1 MRLDDRDG
9 DTSSEQKD
17 RVTGPEHSKYGTGFR
32 LHYSAAH
39 FILRPTSRITAVK
52 GPRVNMSVSIIID
65 NYNYQNY
72 VAAAIE
78 SALSQTYPHCEI
90 IVVDDGSSDQSQDV
104 IRSFGNK
111 IKPIFKTNGG
121 QASAF
126 NTGFA
131 ASTGDIVCF
140 LDSDD
145 VFLPT
150 KVSRIVEILD
160 SSSRGWC
167 FHHLKWVDQA
177 LTPVEMPASRF
188 TTGDY
193 DLRGEMTRGES
204 SLIPPATSGL
214 SFTRELLNK
223 IMPIPETVRITAD
236 NYLKFPTLLLAPGFY
251 TAEQL
256 ALQRLHP
263 SNFYT
268 RSKGS
273 TNRANVELSV
283 ACGLDSK
290 FPELRVHCNRMFV
303 SGVAL
308 SLLGDK
314 VAPEVARQ
322 RDSYFKTRTASEKL
336 AMTTRVAYRVMRGIK
351 QKFAGDN

>member
-1 MRLDDRDG
+1 
-9 DTSSEQKD
+9 
-17 RVTGPEHSKYGTGFR
+17 
-32 LHYSAAH
+32 
-39 FILRPTSRITAVK
+39 
-52 GPRVNMSVSIIID
+52 VNESVSIIID

-72 VAAAIE
+72 VSAAIE

-90 IVVDDGSSDQSQDV
+90 IVVDDGSSDGSQDV
-104 IRSFGNK
+104 VRSFGDR
-111 IKPIFKTNGG
+111 IKPVFKRNGG

-126 NTGFA
+126 NAGFA
-131 ASTGDIVCF
+131 ASTGEIVCF

-145 VFLPT
+145 LFLPT
-150 KVSRIVEILD
+150 KVSRVVEILNNG
-160 SSSRGWC
+160 SRQWC

-177 LTPVEMPASRF
+177 LTPVEMPTNGFS
-188 TTGDY
+188 TGDY

-204 SLIPPATSGL
+204 SLTPPATSGL
-214 SFTRELLNK
+214 SFTRELLKK

-236 NYLKFPTLLLAPGFY
+236 NYLKLPSLLLAPGFY
-251 TAEQL
+251 TSEQL

-290 FPELRVHCNRMFV
+290 FPGLRVHCNRMFV

-308 SLLGDK
+308 SILGDK
-314 VAPEVARQ
+314 VAPEVASQ
-322 RDSYFKTRTASEKL
+322 RNSYFKTRTASEKL
-336 AMTTRVAYRVMRGIK
+336 SIMTRIAYRVMKGLQ
-351 QKFAGDN
+351 QKVVRSK

>member
-1 MRLDDRDG
+1 
-9 DTSSEQKD
+9 
-17 RVTGPEHSKYGTGFR
+17 
-32 LHYSAAH
+32 
-39 FILRPTSRITAVK
+39 
-52 GPRVNMSVSIIID
+52 VNESVSIIID

-72 VAAAIE
+72 VSAAIE

-90 IVVDDGSSDQSQDV
+90 IVVDDGSSDGSQDV
-104 IRSFGNK
+104 VRSFGDR
-111 IKPIFKTNGG
+111 IKPVFKRNGG

-126 NTGFA
+126 NAGFA

-145 VFLPT
+145 LFLPN
-150 KVSRIVEILD
+150 KVSRVVEILGNG
-160 SSSRGWC
+160 SRQWC

-177 LTPVEMPASRF
+177 LTPLEMPTNRF
-188 TTGDY
+188 STGDY

-204 SLIPPATSGL
+204 SLTPPATSGL
-214 SFTRELLNK
+214 SFTRELLKK

-236 NYLKFPTLLLAPGFY
+236 NYLKLPSLLLAPGFY
-251 TAEQL
+251 TSEQL

-290 FPELRVHCNRMFV
+290 FPGLRVHCNRMFV

-308 SLLGDK
+308 SILGDK
-314 VAPEVARQ
+314 VVPEVASQ
-322 RDSYFKTRTASEKL
+322 RNSYFRTRTASEKL
-336 AMTTRVAYRVMRGIK
+336 SIMTRIAYRVMKGIK
-351 QKFAGDN
+351 QKVVRGK